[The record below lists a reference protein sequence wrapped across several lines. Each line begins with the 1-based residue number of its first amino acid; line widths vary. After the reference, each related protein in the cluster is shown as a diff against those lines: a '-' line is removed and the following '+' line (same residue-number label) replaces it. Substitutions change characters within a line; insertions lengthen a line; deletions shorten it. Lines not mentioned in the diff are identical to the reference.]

1 MFSLLDRRGGL
12 HALVQRPGDTVAVTL
27 LRNAIPPNSVLTFCD
42 ESAIVADDHV
52 LDPSCTYVAKLI
64 EGYDITGIRKL
75 FESRDSSKPYVHR
88 RLGLAANGSLSME
101 RTALEVSGVADR
113 VATTVRETIEQ
124 FSLLDTTS
132 SVVLGLSGGVDSG
145 SLLML
150 LAAYRDAACPG
161 LEIHAA
167 TFQDFD
173 SKWSET
179 FDFARGLAERHGV
192 SHQVLE
198 PGYAEGV
205 FNLNRPIAQILMH
218 LMETEDAHVAMY
230 VDHHTTRRVLEVHA
244 DEMHT
249 STVALGLHTTDLL
262 AGLLNSYTIGF
273 EMGGIPER
281 VVGPYTYVFPLAF
294 VPKRELH
301 LYYLHQTGHAPKQT
315 EPNQWEF
322 NPSDRNYL
330 YYLADQIQWQWPGIE
345 TWMFTAHARRV
356 GQQTTRFLTCENCG
370 SSVRDQVDS
379 KDLWRGT
386 CDVCEVLDKHGWI
399 SR

>member
-12 HALVQRPGDTVAVTL
+12 HTLVQRPGDTVAATL

-42 ESAIVADDHV
+42 ESSIVADDHV
-52 LDPSCTYVAKLI
+52 LDPNRSYLAKLI
-64 EGYDITGIRKL
+64 EGYDIAGIRKL
-75 FESRDSSKPYVHR
+75 FESRDSSRPYVHR
-88 RLGLAANGSLSME
+88 RLALAANGSLSME
-101 RTALEVSGVADR
+101 RTALDVPGVADR
-113 VATTVRETIEQ
+113 VATVVRETIDQ
-124 FSLLDTTS
+124 FSLLRPTS

-179 FDFARGLAERHGV
+179 FDFARGLAERHEV
-192 SHQVLE
+192 SHKVLE
-198 PGYAEGV
+198 PGYAEDV

-218 LMETEDAHVAMY
+218 LMETDDAHAAMY

-244 DEMHT
+244 DEVNS

-262 AGLLNSYTIGF
+262 AGLLNSYTVGF
-273 EMGGIPER
+273 DMSGIPAR
-281 VVGPYTYVFPLAF
+281 PVGPYDYVFPLAF

-301 LYYLHQTGHAPKQT
+301 LYYLHKTGHAPKQT

-330 YYLADQIQWQWPGIE
+330 YYLADQLQWHWPGIE

-356 GQQTTRFLTCENCG
+356 AQQPPRFLKCENCG
-370 SSVRDQVDS
+370 ASVRDQPDS
-379 KDLWRGT
+379 QDLWRGT
-386 CDVCEVLDKHGWI
+386 CDVCEVLDKHGWV